1 MNLALIIF
9 LGGLV
14 VILWV
19 FFWSRQHK
27 YEQGNTLDDIET
39 LVKSFPATSYGEA
52 VIVSREHGRVVY
64 ANEPARN
71 WLGLNGDP
79 PHLERIASLAEPADS
94 LLDLFSREGQASFQ
108 LNKRWVEAS
117 SHRIPAGAEV
127 RTVVVMR
134 ELASNTSNADVL
146 NMALAMSV
154 INEIGETINAS
165 MGMEQVL
172 QALLTIISRAIPTD
186 AGEINLWVE
195 QEQVLRQR
203 GWIGDA
209 MYLIALSEAGGVY
222 ELGEGITGW
231 IAKHRKPVLVKSRY
245 DVSGILPKLPEN
257 PYNSFLGVPIQL
269 GDRFIGTLEIA
280 HSTPDAYTQGDLA
293 LLQAI
298 SNQIGVTIY
307 NTEIY
312 SEQARRIDDIAQ
324 LQRVVMTEDV
334 KAPDAAQRVYMALN
348 QRIAELLSAD
358 MCGIFLYDPDR
369 QGLAVQLPVLGL
381 PEALIRTVFIPLPP
395 DSPQYDIWTRQQYW
409 VSNDVVDEPLVE
421 ALGLNMVVS
430 LAGIVNTAW
439 MPLQLGDQRFGVL
452 AVSNKRTEGGFT
464 ARDIQ
469 NLQVLAAQ
477 AAIVVENLRLYQ
489 REKRMD
495 TELVGLQQITDAI
508 GALSHE
514 TEFYGEIT
522 ERIAQLMDIEM
533 CGILLYD
540 PDNTRLVSR
549 LPFYGVKDSAVQ
561 NYTVPLTPGSVMEQL
576 WEEETYWYSNRVASD
591 PLVFEAGLDKLA
603 DQIGVEKTMMAVLQ
617 VSGRRIGVI
626 QISNK
631 TSGDDFTD
639 NDARLLLIF
648 ATQTAAI
655 IENARL
661 YREARRS
668 AEQAQGLRR
677 VAELAG
683 NVLTTEETFTPVL
696 AEIAHLLKSEIVF
709 INVLDE
715 QKGSLTTYPRWVY
728 GTELGEPITQNILE
742 PGFEY
747 SVAVSGKPYMT
758 NDVYQDDNIL
768 VGYKEIA
775 QKMQLR
781 NGLVVPLIFGE
792 RPLGELGVANR
803 FDGPYTL
810 EDLEVMQVVAAQTA
824 AALDR
829 LLLYEAT
836 GENLNRRLQE
846 LDAISRVSN
855 ELTTTLDFGRILD
868 VIREEAVIATG
879 ADDGTVVLL
888 TPYAGDGVYRIDRRL
903 GYDLG
908 IVNLADIEIHVIENP
923 AEATLISDYEFAHT
937 FKAVPPDARSALAA
951 AVVYLGE
958 VVGVI
963 HLFHHEPKRFD
974 ERAAAFLLTLA
985 SKAALGYGNAMRYQE
1000 QIDRSDRLRAR
1011 VEQLNRIFELGH
1023 MFQTNTDPIHIL
1035 EAIAY
1040 SVQQS
1045 VGFDTVA
1052 MLFYDADA
1060 GVYRRVAQAGMPLD
1074 VFQQTLKH
1082 VITPAQL
1089 DELFKP
1095 EFRISESYF
1104 FPMERIQDWYVSNI
1118 DGLFLT
1124 YDGNRTIE
1132 QTSPDSWRDGDLFVV
1147 RLQGPSGDLIGLM
1160 TLDRPHNNRRPD
1172 RGTVEVL
1179 EIFAN
1184 QAASTIENTR
1194 LFLSSVQ
1201 NAEQEARLSE
1211 VMEAVSRTLD
1221 IQEVVQAVAEGILRM
1236 VPYHTMTVALRAGD
1250 DQNFD
1255 VLRVEVQSDDTV
1267 HITREQIP
1275 ALSGAMQRT
1284 YEEGMDYIPSQDD
1297 SDEDIRQWREQGE
1310 KSTLLL
1316 PLVTGGETLGVVHI
1330 GSQSE
1335 GELYEQRNLLKRV
1348 IQLVASSIQ
1357 NARLFDQAVNL
1368 QILNESVVE
1377 SIQQGIIVLD
1387 NTGQILSTNSFM
1399 VERFDWDQDVV
1410 GRDIFHYRPDMADVI
1425 RDALTTV
1432 FNQGI
1437 PQERINHVWRNAED
1451 SQRLVNYYIYPLR
1464 FGLSVRG
1471 AVILIEDVT
1480 ERARLEQAMETRA
1493 NQLAA
1498 LTEVSTRITS
1508 SLERDE
1514 VVQLALDEMGWLIP
1528 HSAMTIWRRNG
1539 SYMVLEGSTDL
1550 PVEEARRLDQRFM
1563 FGDFSLTHE
1572 VVNTQRVVVGDVQSE
1587 FPEDVVALH
1596 HNAASWMGVPLVNQG
1611 HVVGIMIL
1619 SDGESGAYQS
1629 KSDQNIAFAFAS
1641 QVAIALANADLFEQT
1656 FDRTNELGTLLEA
1669 AQATSLTT
1677 DLDSVFRTVV
1687 ELMFSAL
1694 EMDNCAIMIWDEV
1707 DNQLEV
1713 QLSMNRFG
1721 DENEAL
1727 PNKTRLNLN
1736 ESPARMRALRERDVV
1751 VLVENEDNPY
1761 PIETEQLRNSPDF
1774 AHMYVPL
1781 VVREKSIGLIQL
1793 GQSSSQE
1800 GITQQ
1805 KVRLA
1810 RALGAQVAVAIENA
1824 RLSAETTAH
1833 FEESLIIN
1841 DLSRAI
1847 SSTLNLEDMLAVVR
1861 DQLTTVTGAS
1871 ELYLALYDSNTD
1883 EITFPLAVRSGE
1895 IYDIPP
1901 RQLNNDEVSFII
1913 KNRRALNLG
1922 ADYYSPAELRKSLGI
1937 VNGEGDAKSYLGV
1950 PLIAGDQVYGVLA
1963 VRDRERTRAF
1973 TINEQRILTTVGSQ
1987 LGAAIQNAR
1996 LFREVS
2002 SFADKLEQE
2011 VRQRTAELE
2020 EERDRIDTL
2029 YQITSE
2035 LAQTLDMD
2043 QLIPRA
2049 LGMLAKAIGADEGVI
2064 MQLDPVTDQ
2073 LYSRAILG
2081 QVNTENGAGHPAE
2094 SLARWLI
2101 AEDEYVYLVED
2112 LQQADF
2118 WEYPESEWQSALSVM
2133 LETNEETLGVMVFLS
2148 RQKNAFHEA
2157 HLRLLVAAANQVASS
2172 INNAELY
2179 KMIRE
2184 QAERL
2189 GILLRAEQ
2197 EEADKNKAIL
2207 EGIADGVV
2215 LSDADNNIIL
2225 FNTAA
2230 ERILRVPRNDVLGRS
2245 LDMLTNMYG
2254 EGAEVWVN
2262 AVSRRRS
2269 GGEQGVI
2276 EYLDE
2281 RIELGDDRVVS
2292 VHLSPVYT
2300 GDKFLGTVS
2309 VFRDI
2314 TREVRA
2320 ERSKSQFM
2328 ASVSHEFRTPLTS
2341 IKGYNDLLLMGAA
2354 GQLEEAQQRMLLTIK
2369 ENVTRLTELVEDV
2382 LKIANI
2388 DADKEN
2394 LNLSDVD
2401 LNVTIRRV
2409 LDNLLARPQHQ
2420 NRNLKV
2426 TFQPVDNL
2434 PTLRADEE
2442 KVLQIINNVVDN
2454 AFNYTPA
2461 GGQVTI
2467 RANIKPD
2474 DDNYMQIEI
2483 QDTGVGIPPDFYD
2496 KIWERFERH
2505 DETAVNLDV
2514 AGTGLGLSIVK
2525 ELVEMHKGDVW
2536 FESEVGVG
2544 TTFYIT
2550 LPRDLKDP
2558 FQQALSG
2565 ESESGSE

>member
-9 LGGLV
+9 LGGVV
-14 VILWV
+14 VIAWI

-27 YEQGNTLDDIET
+27 HEQGQTLDDIET
-39 LVKSFPATSYGEA
+39 LIKGIPAASYGEA
-52 VIVSREHGRVVY
+52 VIVSREHGKVVY

-79 PHLERIASLAEPADS
+79 PHLERIARLAEPSDN
-94 LLDLFSREGQASFQ
+94 LLDLFSKEGQASFQ

-117 SHRIPAGAEV
+117 SHRIPAGTEM
-127 RTVVVMR
+127 RTVLVMR
-134 ELASNTSNADVL
+134 ELESNASNPDVL
-146 NMALAMSV
+146 NMATAMSV

-165 MGMEQVL
+165 MSMEQAL
-172 QALLTIISRAIPTD
+172 QALLTIVSRAIPTD
-186 AGEINLWVE
+186 AGEINLWHE
-195 QEQVLRQR
+195 DDQILYQR

-209 MYLIALSEAGGVY
+209 LYLIALTEAGGTY
-222 ELGEGITGW
+222 ALGEGITGW
-231 IAKHRKPVLVKSRY
+231 IAKHSKPVLVRSRY
-245 DVSGILPKLPEN
+245 DVSGILPKLPDN
-257 PYNSFLGVPIQL
+257 PYSSFVGVPIRL
-269 GDRFIGTLEIA
+269 GERFIGTLEIA
-280 HSTPDAYTQGDLA
+280 HLQPDAYSQGDLA
-293 LLQAI
+293 LLQAV
-298 SNQIGVTIY
+298 SNQIGVTIF

-312 SEQARRIDDIAQ
+312 AEQTRRINDIAS
-324 LQRVVMTEDV
+324 LQRIVSTEDV
-334 KAPDAAQRVYMALN
+334 KGADATQRVYSALN
-348 QRIAELLSAD
+348 QRVAELLSAD
-358 MCGIFLYDPDR
+358 MCGIFLYDQDR
-369 QGLAVQLPVLGL
+369 EGLVVQLPVLGL
-381 PEALIRTVFIPLPP
+381 PEALIRTVFIPLPY

-421 ALGLNMVVS
+421 ALGLSTVVS
-430 LAGIVNTAW
+430 LAGITNTAW

-477 AAIVVENLRLYQ
+477 AAIVVENIRLYQ

-522 ERIAQLMDIEM
+522 ERIALLMDIEK
-533 CGILLYD
+533 CGVMLHDADNHRLL
-540 PDNTRLVSR
+540 SR
-549 LPFYGVKDSAVQ
+549 LPFYGVKDELVQ
-561 NYTVPLTPGSVMEQL
+561 NYIIPLTPGSVMEQL
-576 WEEETYWYSNRVASD
+576 WEEEQYWYSNRVASD
-591 PLVFEAGLDKLA
+591 TLVFEAGLDKLA
-603 DQIGVEKTMMAVLQ
+603 DQLDIEKTMMAVLQ
-617 VSGRRIGVI
+617 VSNRRIGVI

-631 TSGDDFTD
+631 TTGDDFTD

-661 YREARRS
+661 YQEARRS

-683 NVLTTEETFTPVL
+683 NVITTEETVTPVL
-696 AEIAHLLKSEIVF
+696 AEIASLVGSEIVF

-715 QKGSLTTYPRWVY
+715 QKGTLTTFPRWVY
-728 GTELGEPITQNILE
+728 GVELTEPLVQNIFA

-747 SVAVSGKPYMT
+747 SVAVSHKPYMT
-758 NDVYQDDNIL
+758 NDILKDDTIL
-768 VGYKEIA
+768 PGYRQIA
-775 QKMQLR
+775 EKMDLR
-781 NGLVVPLIFGE
+781 NGLIVPLVFGE

-803 FDGPYTL
+803 YDRPYTL

-836 GENLNRRLQE
+836 GENLNRRLEE

-855 ELTTTLDFGRILD
+855 ELTVTLDLD
-868 VIREEAVIATG
+868 RVLNVIRDEAVNATG
-879 ADDGTVVLL
+879 ADDSTVVLL
-888 TPYAGDGVYRIDRRL
+888 APRQTWYSDDEPRISRRL
-903 GYDLG
+903 GYDIG
-908 IVNLADIEIHVIENP
+908 VGKLADIELHVIRNP
-923 AEATLISDYEFAHT
+923 AEATLIQDYEFTPVFNAE
-937 FKAVPPDARSALAA
+937 PPNVRSALAA
-951 AVVYLGE
+951 AVVYLEE

-963 HLFHHEPKRFD
+963 HLFHHEPSGFD

-985 SKAALGYGNAMRYQE
+985 SKASLGYGNAMRYQE

-1023 MFQTNTDPIHIL
+1023 MFQTNTDAISIL

-1045 VGFDTVA
+1045 VGFDTVV
-1052 MLFYDADA
+1052 MLFHDPDL

-1074 VFQQTLKH
+1074 VFEQSEH
-1082 VITPAQL
+1082 NVITPGQL
-1089 DELFKP
+1089 ETLLNPD
-1095 EFRISESYF
+1095 FRISESYF
-1104 FPMERIQDWYVSNI
+1104 YPMERIQEWYVSNI
-1118 DGLFLT
+1118 DALFLS

-1132 QTSPDSWRDGDLFVV
+1132 QTSGDSWRDGDLFIV

-1160 TLDRPHNNRRPD
+1160 TLDRPHSNRRPD

-1194 LFLSSVQ
+1194 LFLSSMQ
-1201 NAEQEARLSE
+1201 SAEQETHLNA
-1211 VMEAVSRTLD
+1211 VMEEVSSTLD
-1221 IQEVVQAVAEGILRM
+1221 VKEIIQSVANGALQLMPFSRM
-1236 VPYHTMTVALRAGD
+1236 IVALRAAD
-1250 DQNFD
+1250 DQGFD
-1255 VLRVEVQSDDTV
+1255 LLNVEVTSDQTFEIERDRQSNLTGSMLRSYEDGQDYFYGQDADD
-1267 HITREQIP
+1267 
-1275 ALSGAMQRT
+1275 
-1284 YEEGMDYIPSQDD
+1284 YDD
-1297 SDEDIRQWREQGE
+1297 LRQWRGQGE
-1310 KSTLLL
+1310 KNTLIL
-1316 PLVTGGETLGVVHI
+1316 PLVTGGETLGVVRI
-1330 GSQSE
+1330 GSDADDIHNFSE
-1335 GELYEQRNLLKRV
+1335 YRNQLKRMS
-1348 IQLVASSIQ
+1348 QLVASSVQ

-1377 SIQQGIIVLD
+1377 SIQQGIVVLD
-1387 NTGQILSTNSFM
+1387 YSGQIISANGFM
-1399 VERFDWDQDVV
+1399 AERFNWDQDAT
-1410 GRDIFHYRPDMADVI
+1410 GQNFYTYRPEMAEVI

-1432 FNQGI
+1432 LNQGI
-1437 PQERINHVWRNAED
+1437 PQERINHMWRNT
-1451 SQRLVNYYIYPLR
+1451 QMLLNYYIYPLR

-1471 AVILIEDVT
+1471 AVVLVEDVT
-1480 ERARLEQAMETRA
+1480 ERARLEQAMEARA

-1528 HSAMTIWRRNG
+1528 HSAMTLWRRNG
-1539 SYMVLEGSTDL
+1539 SYMVLEGTTDMD
-1550 PVEEARRLDQRFM
+1550 VNDARRLSQRFLFNDYPLM
-1563 FGDFSLTHE
+1563 HN
-1572 VVNTQRVVVGDVQSE
+1572 VVDTQRVVVNEQTTELPDELLS
-1587 FPEDVVALH
+1587 LH

-1611 HVVGIMIL
+1611 HVVGLMML
-1619 SDGESGAYQS
+1619 SDGESQSYQS

-1707 DNQLEV
+1707 DNKLEV
-1713 QLSMNRFG
+1713 QLSMNRYG
-1721 DENEAL
+1721 DANAIL
-1727 PNKTRLNLN
+1727 PNGSTLNLMD
-1736 ESPARMRALRERDVV
+1736 SPARMRALREREVV
-1751 VLVENEDNPY
+1751 VLMEGEEDNPY
-1761 PIETEQLRNSPDF
+1761 PIEMDELRNSADTAEMF
-1774 AHMYVPL
+1774 VPL

-1793 GQSSSQE
+1793 GQSNE
-1800 GITQQ
+1800 DEVITQQ

-1810 RALGAQVAVAIENA
+1810 RALGTQVAVAIENA

-1847 SSTLNLEDMLAVVR
+1847 SSTLNLEDMLSVVR
-1861 DQLTTVTGAS
+1861 DQLTSVTGAS
-1871 ELYLALYDSNTD
+1871 ELYLALYERATE
-1883 EITFPLAVRSGE
+1883 EITFPLAVQSGE
-1895 IYDIPP
+1895 GYDIAP
-1901 RQLNNDEVSFII
+1901 RKLGSDEVSFIV

-1922 ADYYSPAELRKSLGI
+1922 ADYYSPDELRKSLGI

-1950 PLIAGDQVYGVLA
+1950 PLIAGDEVYGVLA
-1963 VRDRERTRAF
+1963 VRDRQRTRAF

-2002 SFADKLEQE
+2002 SFADTLEQE
-2011 VRQRTAELE
+2011 VRQRTSELE

-2049 LGMLAKAIGADEGVI
+2049 LGMVTKAVGADEGVI

-2073 LYSRAILG
+2073 LYSRAMLG
-2081 QVNTENGAGHPAE
+2081 MPVGDGKTPHPAE

-2101 AEDEYVYLVED
+2101 AEEEHVYLVED
-2112 LQQADF
+2112 LREADF
-2118 WEYPESEWQSALSVM
+2118 WDYPDSDWRSALSVM
-2133 LETNEETLGVMVFLS
+2133 LETNEEILGMMVFLS
-2148 RQKNAFHEA
+2148 KEVNAFHES

-2189 GILLRAEQ
+2189 GTLLRAEQ

-2215 LSDADNNIIL
+2215 LSDAENNIIL

-2230 ERILRVPRNDVLGRS
+2230 ERILRVPRNDAMGRS
-2245 LDMLTNMYG
+2245 LDMLTSMYG
-2254 EGAEVWVN
+2254 EGAETWVN
-2262 AVSRRRS
+2262 AVARRRT
-2269 GGEQGVI
+2269 GLEQGVI

-2281 RIELGDDRVVS
+2281 RIQLGDDRTVS

-2300 GDKFLGTVS
+2300 GEKFLGTVS

-2354 GQLEEAQQRMLLTIK
+2354 GALAEAQQRMLTTVK
-2369 ENVTRLTELVEDV
+2369 DNVTRLTELVEDV

-2394 LNLSDVD
+2394 LNLSDID
-2401 LNVTIRRV
+2401 LNVTLKRV
-2409 LDNLLARPQHQ
+2409 MDNLLARPQHQ
-2420 NRNLKV
+2420 SRNLTV
-2426 TFQPVDNL
+2426 NFHPVEDL
-2434 PTLRADEE
+2434 PTVRGDEE

-2461 GGQVTI
+2461 GGQVDI
-2467 RANIKPD
+2467 RLGVKPD
-2474 DDNYMQIEI
+2474 DDNFVQVEI
-2483 QDTGVGIPPDFYD
+2483 QDTGVGIPSDFYD

-2525 ELVEMHKGDVW
+2525 ELVEMHQGNVW

-2544 TTFYIT
+2544 TTFFIT
-2550 LPRDLKDP
+2550 FPLDLQDP
-2558 FQQALSG
+2558 IEQALG
-2565 ESESGSE
+2565 NEE